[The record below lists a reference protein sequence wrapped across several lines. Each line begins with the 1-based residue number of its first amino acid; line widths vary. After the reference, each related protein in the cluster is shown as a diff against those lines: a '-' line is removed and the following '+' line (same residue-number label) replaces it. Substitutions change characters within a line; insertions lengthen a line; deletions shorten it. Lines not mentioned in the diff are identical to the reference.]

1 MRATILFITIFI
13 LLPYCFM
20 YPWVGILTF
29 SWLGYMNP
37 HKYAWGYAT
46 HFQFALIVAIVTLAG
61 YVVTSDKDRFHMER
75 ETVLILILWL
85 IFSLTTITA
94 FNPSVAF
101 TMWQK
106 TSKVLLMVLLTLPLI
121 NTKDKLRYLVLVIAL
136 SLGFLGFKGGLFTVL
151 TGGVHNVR
159 GPDNTFIAGE
169 GDFALA
175 LNMVLPVLFFQ
186 ARNET
191 KKWIRIILYSFF
203 FFSIIS
209 VIFTNRRGGF
219 ISLAVVILFIF
230 LKSKRH
236 IFIGIFL
243 AAAIFSAPYWI
254 PEKWFNRMETIQT
267 YEEDY
272 SAMGRIN
279 AWKMAWNIV
288 LDRPLT
294 GGGFETWRTA
304 YRIKYRPPG
313 ATVIAGDVHSIYFE
327 MLQEHG
333 FIAFFVFIGLL
344 LSVLVSMQNLKR
356 KVKNIKSCSWISNYA
371 DMLQVSI
378 LAYMAGGAFLGR
390 AYFDLF
396 YHLVIISVLVKVFAK
411 RELEQLSQGELV
423 G

>member
-1 MRATILFITIFI
+1 MRATILFITIII

-20 YPWVGILTF
+20 HPWIGILTF

-46 HFQFALIVAIVTLAG
+46 DFQFALIVALATLAG
-61 YVVTSDKDRFHMER
+61 YLFTSDKDRFHMER
-75 ETVLILILWL
+75 ETVLIIILWI
-85 IFSLTTITA
+85 IFTLTTITA

-101 TMWQK
+101 PMWQK
-106 TSKVLLMVLLTLPLI
+106 TSKVLLMVMLTLPLI

-136 SLGFLGFKGGLFTVL
+136 SLGFLGFKGGVFTVL
-151 TGGVHNVR
+151 TGGAYNVR
-159 GPDNTFIAGE
+159 GPDNTFIGGE

-175 LNMVLPVLFFQ
+175 LNMVLPILFFQ

-191 KKWIRIILYSFF
+191 KKWLKLTLYTFF
-203 FFSIIS
+203 AFSVIS
-209 VIFTNRRGGF
+209 VIFTGRRGGF
-219 ISLAVVILFIF
+219 IGLAVVILFIF
-230 LKSKRH
+230 LKSKRY
-236 IFIGIFL
+236 IIVGILF

-254 PEKWFNRMETIQT
+254 PERWFERMGTIET
-267 YEEDY
+267 YEEDV

-279 AWKMAWNIV
+279 AWKMAWNIA

-294 GGGFETWRTA
+294 GGGFETWLTA
-304 YRIKYRPPG
+304 YRIKYMEDPN
-313 ATVIAGDVHSIYFE
+313 AIISGDAHSIYFE

-333 FIAFFVFIGLL
+333 FIAFFIFIGLM

-378 LAYMAGGAFLGR
+378 LAYMAGGVFLGR

-396 YHLVIISVLVKVFAK
+396 YHLVIIAVLVKVFAR
-411 RELEQLSQGELV
+411 RELEQLSQSELAA
-423 G
+423 